1 MDRDLVP
8 LCSKSVIQLLV
19 SLCLMVLA
27 TFEKQFS
34 RPVYL
39 STANHCLSIQESI
52 NESKKMLAIK
62 TVTQLSSER
71 LGVTVMSSV
80 MQVPS
85 SCSAD

>member
-1 MDRDLVP
+1 MDQDLVP

-34 RPVYL
+34 RPLYL

-52 NESKKMLAIK
+52 NEKNVSNKDSNTTFIKKTWCDCDVKGDA
-62 TVTQLSSER
+62 
-71 LGVTVMSSV
+71 
-80 MQVPS
+80 
-85 SCSAD
+85 SAKLLFS

>member
-52 NESKKMLAIK
+52 NEKNVSNKDSNTTFIKKTWCDCDVKGDA
-62 TVTQLSSER
+62 
-71 LGVTVMSSV
+71 
-80 MQVPS
+80 
-85 SCSAD
+85 SAKLLFS

>member
-1 MDRDLVP
+1 MDRDLIP

-52 NESKKMLAIK
+52 NEKNVSNKDSNTTFIKKTWCDCDVKGDA
-62 TVTQLSSER
+62 
-71 LGVTVMSSV
+71 
-80 MQVPS
+80 
-85 SCSAD
+85 SAKLLFS

>member
-8 LCSKSVIQLLV
+8 LCSKSVIKLLV

-52 NESKKMLAIK
+52 NEKNVSNKDSNTTFIKKTWCDCDVKCDA
-62 TVTQLSSER
+62 
-71 LGVTVMSSV
+71 
-80 MQVPS
+80 
-85 SCSAD
+85 SAKLLFS

>member
-52 NESKKMLAIK
+52 NEKNVSNKDSHTTFIKKTWCDCDVKCDA
-62 TVTQLSSER
+62 
-71 LGVTVMSSV
+71 
-80 MQVPS
+80 
-85 SCSAD
+85 SAK

>member
-1 MDRDLVP
+1 MNLNLVP
-8 LCSKSVIQLLV
+8 LCSKSVIPLLV

-52 NESKKMLAIK
+52 NEENVSNKDSNTTFIRK
-62 TVTQLSSER
+62 TWCDCDVK
-71 LGVTVMSSV
+71 
-80 MQVPS
+80 
-85 SCSAD
+85 CDASAK

>member
-1 MDRDLVP
+1 MDQDLVP

-39 STANHCLSIQESI
+39 STANHYLSIQESS
-52 NESKKMLAIK
+52 NEENVSNKK
-62 TVTQLSSER
+62 TVTQLSSKR
-71 LGVTVMSSV
+71 FGVTVMSSV

-85 SCSAD
+85 CCSAD

>member
-52 NESKKMLAIK
+52 NEKNVSNKDSNTTFIKKTWCDCDVKGDASGKL
-62 TVTQLSSER
+62 LFS
-71 LGVTVMSSV
+71 
-80 MQVPS
+80 
-85 SCSAD
+85 

>member
-39 STANHCLSIQESI
+39 STANHYLSIQESSDEENVSNKDSNTTFI
-52 NESKKMLAIK
+52 KKIWCDCDVKCDA
-62 TVTQLSSER
+62 
-71 LGVTVMSSV
+71 
-80 MQVPS
+80 
-85 SCSAD
+85 SAKLLFS

>member
-34 RPVYL
+34 RAVYL

-52 NESKKMLAIK
+52 NEKNVSNKDSNTTFIKKTWCDCDVKGDA
-62 TVTQLSSER
+62 
-71 LGVTVMSSV
+71 
-80 MQVPS
+80 
-85 SCSAD
+85 SAKLLFS

>member
-1 MDRDLVP
+1 MYRDLVP

-52 NESKKMLAIK
+52 NEKSVSNKDSNTTFIKKTWCDCDVKGDA
-62 TVTQLSSER
+62 
-71 LGVTVMSSV
+71 
-80 MQVPS
+80 
-85 SCSAD
+85 SAKLLFS

>member
-1 MDRDLVP
+1 MDRDLIP

-52 NESKKMLAIK
+52 NEKNVSNKDSNTTFIKKTLCDCDVKGDA
-62 TVTQLSSER
+62 
-71 LGVTVMSSV
+71 
-80 MQVPS
+80 
-85 SCSAD
+85 SAKLLFS

>member
-1 MDRDLVP
+1 MDQDLVP

-52 NESKKMLAIK
+52 NEKNVSNKDSNTTFIKKTWCDCDVKGDA
-62 TVTQLSSER
+62 
-71 LGVTVMSSV
+71 
-80 MQVPS
+80 
-85 SCSAD
+85 SAKLLFS